1 MAASSLATK
10 SSSIDLVHGEIE
22 ATILKAEQSLEAFHE
37 NRESSED
44 LQNCIDYLHQLRGI
58 FVLVEL
64 QGGVLLCQEAVSV
77 ANEVPVGAST
87 DKNNLLTSLNDSF
100 FVLRRYVEYFEQK
113 REDHPE
119 LILPI
124 INELRQARREPPFP
138 DSHFFPIDLSFT
150 NNLCDCL
157 SVDQE
162 PYTGDFELR
171 AKRLRHMYQV
181 ALLGLLRGKN
191 EEVNFKLME
200 RACTSFSALCAGF
213 PLAQLWCLMAIVT
226 DTMREK
232 KMEMSQSRKRLF
244 MKVEKYTKELVYVGK
259 VVTSKTAPDSIRKE
273 LIYILALSGS
283 DKDIVQQV
291 MEACKVEPAEFNEEK
306 LIAHRSRLFGPGID
320 VLKSLSEA
328 LQNEI
333 SQLKEKLDIMERGV
347 DPDETDLNSVIQLME
362 KLVSTLSML
371 SLEKLSVL
379 ANEQLQTLQKWAD
392 GGEPPSE
399 QNLLVVADAIL
410 NIELAVKHFE
420 DTGITL
426 EADQKAEG
434 YTGLSDSPYLSEA
447 MIVVTEEAQSG
458 LALTKKAITAFIESN
473 WDKMHLANVV
483 STLESVRGSIE
494 MIGEARLSRALQMC
508 IQCIKSFLIEA
519 SEKPDQ
525 GMLETLADALTSL
538 EYYIE
543 TLKGKESVNNDLLTL
558 AEESMHALGIDSPLA
573 E

>member
-1 MAASSLATK
+1 MTVSSLATK

-77 ANEVPVGAST
+77 ANEVPVGASI

-124 INELRQARREPPFP
+124 INELRQARREAPFL
-138 DSHFFPIDLSFT
+138 DSHFFPIDLNFT
-150 NNLCDCL
+150 NNLCDYL
-157 SVDQE
+157 KVDNE

-181 ALLGLLRGKN
+181 ALLGLLRGQN
-191 EEVNFKLME
+191 EQVNFKLME
-200 RACTSFSALCAGF
+200 RACTSLLSLCAGF
-213 PLAQLWCLMAIVT
+213 PLAQLWCLMTVVSK
-226 DTMREK
+226 TMRENN
-232 KMEMSQSRKRLF
+232 MEVSQSRKRLF

-259 VVTSKTAPDSIRKE
+259 VVTSKTAPDSVRKE

-283 DKDIVQQV
+283 NDEIVMQILD
-291 MEACKVEPAEFNEEK
+291 ACNVTPAEFNEEK
-306 LIAHRSRLFGPGID
+306 LVSHRSRLFGPGID

-333 SQLKEKLDIMERGV
+333 AQLKEKLDIMERGV
-347 DPDETDLNSVIQLME
+347 DPDETDLNSVIDLME

-371 SLEKLSVL
+371 GLSKLRVL
-379 ANEQLQTLQKWAD
+379 ANEQLQTLKEWAD
-392 GGEPPSE
+392 GGETPAE
-399 QNLLVVADAIL
+399 QTLLIVADAIL

-420 DTGITL
+420 NTGITL

-434 YTGLSDSPYLSEA
+434 YTGLEDSPYLSEA
-447 MIVVTEEAQSG
+447 LIVVTEEAQSG
-458 LALTKKAITAFIESN
+458 IALTKKAITAFIESN
-473 WDKMHLANVV
+473 WDKMHLANVIP
-483 STLESVRGSIE
+483 TLETVRGSIE
-494 MIGEARLSRALQMC
+494 IIGETRLSRALVMC
-508 IQCIKSFLIEA
+508 IQCIQSFLIEA

-525 GMLETLADALTSL
+525 VLLETLADALTSL

-543 TLKGKESVNNDLLTL
+543 TLKGKEAVNNDLLSL
-558 AEESMHALGIDSPLA
+558 AEESMHALGIDSSIS